1 MSYRRE
7 RYGRRRRGNGCL
19 LALVILVWGLLIAG
33 LLYYFLLRPQVSR
46 FLGSQIGDEL
56 RGNPGGQLERQ
67 AEEGA
72 ANTLPTAIAALPS
85 GEVRVTEAQANDFLA
100 ARADEL
106 KPLDGVTVRF
116 VPGQVQADL
125 RALGTTSTAKLGLA
139 VQDGRIV
146 AVDPQLDGPLGRVV
160 SLPSLTSSL
169 ERQLND
175 QLAIQ
180 GRTITAVRV
189 EQGAIVIVVEG

>member
-1 MSYRRE
+1 MSYRTSRRPE
-7 RYGRRRRGNGCL
+7 RRRRGNGCL
-19 LALVILVWGLLIAG
+19 AALVALVWVLLIAG
-33 LLYYFLLRPQVSR
+33 VVYYFFLRPQVSR
-46 FLGSQIGDEL
+46 YLGDQIGSQL
-56 RGNPGGQLERQ
+56 RDDSQVQQQVDQ
-67 AEEGA
+67 AA
-72 ANTLPTAIAALPS
+72 QSTLPTAIAALPS
-85 GEVRVTEAQANDFLA
+85 GEVRVTEAQANEFLA
-100 ARADEL
+100 SRSDDF
-106 KPLDGVTVRF
+106 KPIESITVRF

-146 AVDPQLDGPLGRVV
+146 AVDPTMSGPLGQVV
-160 SLPSLTSSL
+160 SLPSLTASL

-189 EQGAIVIVVEG
+189 EQGAIVVTSE